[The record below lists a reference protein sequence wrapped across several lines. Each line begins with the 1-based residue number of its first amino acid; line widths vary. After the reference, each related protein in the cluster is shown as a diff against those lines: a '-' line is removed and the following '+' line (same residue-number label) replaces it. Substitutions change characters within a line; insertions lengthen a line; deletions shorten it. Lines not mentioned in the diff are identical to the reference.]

1 MLLAFALLVAVP
13 SPAEFLRFYD
23 SIYLG
28 LTRTA
33 NESEWV
39 ASTDVSDAHDGAR
52 TAADTALAVF
62 QGDKNIIETARALLA
77 KRKSLPPL
85 VARQLDKILLA
96 AAEGPGTIPD
106 AVKAR
111 NAAESH
117 QRSMQDGYQFTL
129 DGKPVSA
136 NDIDD
141 ILSKSRDLALR
152 KRAWDASKEIGKPL
166 RGGLA
171 ELQKLRNQVARA
183 MGHGSF
189 FALQVADYDMTEKE
203 MMDLLDG
210 FLADTRPLYRKLHAW
225 VRWKLAERYKQPI
238 PKGLIP
244 AHWINNRWAQTWSG
258 VAEGALD
265 LDPMLKGKSAE
276 WIVKTAEKFYVSM
289 GFPELP
295 KSFWEKSDLYPA
307 TGRRKKN
314 QHASA
319 WNIDL
324 MADVRSLMS
333 VKPNDDWFR
342 TAHHELGHIYYY
354 LSYNRPEVPPL
365 LRQGAN
371 RAFHEGMGDLAAI
384 ASTQP
389 PYLRAIGVLPENL
402 KIDQQAVLL
411 DEALHAVPFIAW
423 SAGTMSHFERDLY
436 SADLSPSEWQARWWS
451 YVAQY
456 QGVEPPD
463 KRPADGCDACSKT
476 HINDDPGQY
485 YDYAMSFVIKYQ
497 LHDHICKKIL
507 HQDPHACSYYGS
519 KPAGDFLRSIL
530 RLGATQPWRKVIQ
543 DATGE
548 PVSTR
553 AMREYFAPLEA
564 WLDKELA
571 GKPVG
576 WE

>member
-1 MLLAFALLVAVP
+1 MWMALALFLAP
-13 SPAEFLRFYD
+13 SPADFLRFYD

-28 LTRTA
+28 LSRTA

-39 ASTDVSDAHDGAR
+39 ASIDVSDAHDGAR

-77 KRKSLPPL
+77 KRKSLPQL

-106 AVKAR
+106 VVKAR
-111 NAAESH
+111 AAAESH
-117 QRSMQDGYQFTL
+117 QRSVQDGFQYML
-129 DGKPVSA
+129 DGRPVSA

-141 ILSKSRDLALR
+141 ILNKSRDLALR
-152 KRAWDASKEIGKPL
+152 RRAWEASKEIGKPL
-166 RGGLA
+166 RPGLA

-189 FALQVADYDMTEKE
+189 DALQVADYDMSEKE

-210 FLADTRPLYRKLHAW
+210 FIADTRPLYRKLHAW
-225 VRWKLAERYKQPI
+225 VRLKLAERYQQPL

-244 AHWINNRWAQTWSG
+244 AHWINNRWAQTWNG
-258 VAEGALD
+258 IAEGALD

-276 WIVKTAEKFYVSM
+276 WIVKSAEKFYVSM

-295 KSFWEKSDLYPA
+295 HSFWEKSDLYPPA
-307 TGRRKKN
+307 GKRKKN

-324 MADVRSLMS
+324 LTDVRSLMS

-371 RAFHEGMGDLAAI
+371 RAFHEGIGDLAAI

-389 PYLRAIGVLPENL
+389 PYLRAIGVIPESM

-436 SADLSPSEWQARWWS
+436 SADLPPSEWQARWWS
-451 YVAQY
+451 YAAKY
-456 QGVEPPD
+456 QGVEPPGP
-463 KRPADGCDACSKT
+463 RPADACDACSKT
-476 HINDDPGQY
+476 HINDDPAQY

-507 HQDPHACSYYGS
+507 KQDPHACSYYGS
-519 KPAGDFLRSIL
+519 KPVGDFLRSIL
-530 RLGATQPWRKVIQ
+530 RQGAMKPWRQVIQ
-543 DATGE
+543 EATGE

-553 AMREYFAPLEA
+553 AMREYFAPLEP
-564 WLDKELA
+564 WLDKQLA

>member
-1 MLLAFALLVAVP
+1 MWMALALLL
-13 SPAEFLRFYD
+13 SPTPADFLRFYD

-28 LTRTA
+28 LSRTA
-33 NESEWV
+33 NESEWM
-39 ASTDVSDAHDGAR
+39 ASIDVSDAHDGAR

-62 QGDKNIIETARALLA
+62 QGDKNVIETARALLA

-85 VARQLDKILLA
+85 VARQLDKVLLA

-106 AVKAR
+106 VVKAR
-111 NAAESH
+111 AAAESH
-117 QRSMQDGYQFTL
+117 QRSVQDGFQYML

-141 ILSKSRDLALR
+141 ILNKSRDLALR

-171 ELQKLRNQVARA
+171 DLQKLRNQVARA
-183 MGHGSF
+183 MGHASF
-189 FALQVADYDMTEKE
+189 NALEVADYDMTEKE

-210 FLADTRPLYRKLHAW
+210 FIADTRPLYRKLHAW
-225 VRWKLAERYKQPI
+225 VRLKLAERYKQPL

-244 AHWINNRWAQTWSG
+244 AHWINNRWAQTWNG

-295 KSFWEKSDLYPA
+295 KSFWEKSDLYPP
-307 TGRRKKN
+307 TGKRKKN

-324 MADVRSLMS
+324 QNDVRSLMS

-371 RAFHEGMGDLAAI
+371 RAFHEGIGDLAAI

-389 PYLRAIGVLPENL
+389 PYLRAIGVLPENM
-402 KIDQQAVLL
+402 KINQQAVLL

-436 SADLSPSEWQARWWS
+436 SVDLPASEWQARWWG
-451 YVAQY
+451 YVAKY
-456 QGVEPPD
+456 QGVEPPSP
-463 KRPADGCDACSKT
+463 RPADACDACSKT
-476 HINDDPGQY
+476 HINDDPAQY

-507 HQDPHACSYYGS
+507 KQDPHACSYYGS
-519 KPAGDFLRSIL
+519 KAVGDFLRSIL
-530 RLGATQPWRKVIQ
+530 RLGATKPWRQVIQ
-543 DATGE
+543 EATGE

-553 AMREYFAPLEA
+553 AMREYFAPLEP